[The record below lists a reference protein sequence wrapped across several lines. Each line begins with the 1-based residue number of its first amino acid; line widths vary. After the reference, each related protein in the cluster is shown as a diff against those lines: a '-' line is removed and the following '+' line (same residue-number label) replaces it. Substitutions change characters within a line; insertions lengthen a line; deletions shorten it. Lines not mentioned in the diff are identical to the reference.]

1 MREMRDEDGRIVREP
16 YSTRDGYQDDPGK
29 PDEEERP
36 FTELDA
42 FNAHEFYG
50 IPQTREALEGLLHF
64 VSTVGRSVGCRLTIE
79 CAGVDWIVGVEWTG
93 AQKSRVY
100 AQDRS
105 LEEAC
110 TMCRG
115 LLAHSLATGTATL

>member
-36 FTELDA
+36 FSELDSH
-42 FNAHEFYG
+42 NAHEFYG
-50 IPQTREALEGLLHF
+50 IPQTREALEGLLTF
-64 VSTVGRSVGCRLTIE
+64 VSTVGARLTIDHYRPTGTWTVE
-79 CAGVDWIVGVEWTG
+79 VEWQG

-100 AQDRS
+100 SEDHS
-105 LEEAC
+105 LEAAC
-110 TMCRG
+110 HMCRG
-115 LLAHSLATGTATL
+115 LLAHALATGTATL